1 MKFSI
6 KVFEQID
13 ALDCTVGR
21 RENTVVTEKKKEI
34 KMEINQ
40 CLLLVPGVSC
50 YRGPEAGDEKKS
62 SIILDNWKN
71 PNKISVKQIKLEV
84 TGK

>member
-1 MKFSI
+1 
-6 KVFEQID
+6 
-13 ALDCTVGR
+13 
-21 RENTVVTEKKKEI
+21 
-34 KMEINQ
+34 MEINQ

-71 PNKISVKQIKLEV
+71 PNKISVKQNKLVV